1 MSTSR
6 PKRFG
11 CVIRLKAGCYE
22 EYKRYHAQVWP
33 DVLAL
38 IARSQIRDYSI
49 YHHDGW
55 LFSSFEYWGD
65 GYEAD
70 MAAMA
75 AEPAMQ
81 RWWSI
86 MEPMQD
92 PIPSRAPGEW
102 WMQMEEVFRME

>member
-1 MSTSR
+1 
-6 PKRFG
+6 
-11 CVIRLKAGCYE
+11 
-22 EYKRYHAQVWP
+22 
-33 DVLAL
+33 
-38 IARSQIRDYSI
+38 
-49 YHHDGW
+49 
-55 LFSSFEYWGD
+55 
-65 GYEAD
+65 